1 MLSSDLIEFYKEKGY
16 LVIEN
21 FFSKKEVKA
30 LQLEVKRLKD
40 EGFFKN
46 IATDGDGK
54 TTSNKVVNYQVIPLN
69 DKSKLIRSLP
79 FDKKVVDA
87 VSSLI
92 GNSFNLLLDQM
103 FIKPPKIG
111 VGTNW
116 HQDNAYFKITNP
128 MGGTAMWIAIDDA
141 RIENGTIHVIP
152 KSFKKKYSHKRDP
165 FSNHH
170 ISCDASDDDGI
181 GIELEAGGAL
191 FFCYG
196 TAHCTKKNNSNE
208 ERAGLALHF
217 LNSQYIPEIN
227 LEFNKPKR
235 ILPLIL
241 GNKASGGLKE
251 YGEVVKGTWKDEVNK
266 IIM

>member
-1 MLSSDLIEFYKEKGY
+1 MRSRRDDKPCAARQDRLLAVHCSQQTAPKPS
-16 LVIEN
+16 V
-21 FFSKKEVKA
+21 SK
-30 LQLEVKRLKD
+30 
-40 EGFFKN
+40 
-46 IATDGDGK
+46 
-54 TTSNKVVNYQVIPLN
+54 
-69 DKSKLIRSLP
+69 
-79 FDKKVVDA
+79 
-87 VSSLI
+87 
-92 GNSFNLLLDQM
+92 
-103 FIKPPKIG
+103 
-111 VGTNW
+111 
-116 HQDNAYFKITNP
+116 
-128 MGGTAMWIAIDDA
+128 
-141 RIENGTIHVIP
+141 
-152 KSFKKKYSHKRDP
+152 KKKYNHKRDP

-235 ILPLIL
+235 VLPLIL

-251 YGEVVKGTWKDEVNK
+251 YGEVGTGTWKDEVNK